1 MLKVTTLIASLLAA
15 PLAFSVSAQP
25 LTDVEYISV
34 SAVSATPSML
44 EDAIARLAQ
53 VNRRRHGK
61 LRQCVL
67 IIRVTPLRYYINK
80 ESLRWINIFVC

>member
-15 PLAFSVSAQP
+15 PLAFSASAQP

-34 SAVSATPSML
+34 SAVSATQSML

-53 VNRRRHGK
+53 SKQASSWKITSMRIDNTGYATAILYK
-61 LRQCVL
+61 
-67 IIRVTPLRYYINK
+67 
-80 ESLRWINIFVC
+80 

>member
-15 PLAFSVSAQP
+15 PLAFSASAQP
-25 LTDVEYISV
+25 LTGVEYISV

-53 VNRRRHGK
+53 SKQASSKITSMRIDNTGYATAILYK
-61 LRQCVL
+61 
-67 IIRVTPLRYYINK
+67 
-80 ESLRWINIFVC
+80 

>member
-15 PLAFSVSAQP
+15 PLAFSASAQP

-34 SAVSATPSML
+34 SAVSATLSML

-53 VNRRRHGK
+53 SKQASSWKITSMRIDNTGYATAILYK
-61 LRQCVL
+61 
-67 IIRVTPLRYYINK
+67 
-80 ESLRWINIFVC
+80 

>member
-1 MLKVTTLIASLLAA
+1 MLKITTLIASLLAA
-15 PLAFSVSAQP
+15 PLAFSASASAQP

-53 VNRRRHGK
+53 SKQASSWKITSMRIDNTGYATAILYK
-61 LRQCVL
+61 
-67 IIRVTPLRYYINK
+67 
-80 ESLRWINIFVC
+80 